1 MNVTLPSDSSLVY
14 RRPFCYF
21 GKGTGV
27 AARDCQEPTARFAR
41 LLLLFIR
48 KSKTKKRRRKEERKH
63 ERKKE
68 NI

>member
-48 KSKTKKRRRKEERKH
+48 KSKKKEKKEERRKET
-63 ERKKE
+63 
-68 NI
+68 